1 LPLGTPFAVVLVVVV
16 EVRDL
21 MLRREKEE
29 VVFRVVGVLVGV
41 AVREAN
47 VSDSWE
53 LAKPRR
59 EERLFMDDEWC
70 WW

>member
-1 LPLGTPFAVVLVVVV
+1 VLPFGTPCNVVLAVVV

-21 MLRREKEE
+21 RLRREKEE
-29 VVFRVVGVLVGV
+29 VAFRVVGVREGV
-41 AVREAN
+41 AVREET

-59 EERLFMDDEWC
+59 EDRLFMDDEW